1 MNVTEFVLGLGD
13 PGCAVAL
20 GGCRA
25 LGPSTFD
32 SCAYDVVLFDGNTGL
47 GDTVVCCDEMH
58 DECSLRGDGCAVDC
72 GNAHVVVRHASMS
85 ERDSGRLLQYDMA
98 QVVRDPLWDLRA
110 MLQRVASKRDL
121 LYRDFARNSLLQ
133 SMFYCQRVHESCNG
147 TGTSGDGDGDGD
159 AAAVFASCWQKCA
172 SFCLADAIC
181 AMNGL
186 RPSPSHMLEML
197 RGLPKSAVN
206 EQLSVVTETL
216 GVERATPTLLR
227 RMAAS
232 TAGFADHV
240 ATKNDSDGG
249 GASADARAGGDRS
262 HTGGSLPYDDDKK
275 VTVSVHGTGASPARF
290 VAGECSNLGLI
301 LRKCDYFTAESLVT
315 DCYFYLGYTNKEN
328 ISRVQ
333 GELNRSADLSHML
346 KVALDVEMGPVILG
360 RHTNMIQESCQ
371 TLLSML

>member
-1 MNVTEFVLGLGD
+1 MNITEFALGLGD

-47 GDTVVCCDEMH
+47 GDTVVCCGEAH
-58 DECSLRGDGCAVDC
+58 DERSLRGDGRAVDC
-72 GNAHVVVRHASMS
+72 GSAHVVVRHASMS

-110 MLQRVASKRDL
+110 MLRRVASKRDL

-133 SMFYCQRVHESCNG
+133 SMFYCQRVRESCNG
-147 TGTSGDGDGDGD
+147 AGTGDDGDGD

-197 RGLPKSAVN
+197 RGLPKSSVN

-240 ATKNDSDGG
+240 ATKNDSDGA
-249 GASADARAGGDRS
+249 GAGAGARADGDRS
-262 HTGGSLPYDDDKK
+262 HIGGSSSCDNNNK
-275 VTVSVHGTGASPARF
+275 VTVSVHGAGASPARP
-290 VAGECSNLGLI
+290 AACKCNNLGLI

-333 GELNRSADLSHML
+333 GELSRSADLSHML
-346 KVALDVEMGPVILG
+346 KVALDVEMDPVILG

-371 TLLSML
+371 TLLSVL